1 MTLWRSRKVRF
12 DIVTGTFL
20 PILGLTLGL
29 ALPRP
34 ARGQDEDKIAR
45 LFQDALEALGGQA
58 YLAVTDMV
66 SSGQL
71 FYFNREGANSN
82 LIKFDDYTKLP
93 DKSRYEEGNNKKA
106 RDVTVFNL
114 GKNQGWILE
123 GQKPTRE
130 ATPDEMKGFQAAVKH
145 SIDVIMRY
153 RYKDPANKLYY
164 LGPGQGSD
172 VIYEMVKLL
181 DPEND
186 EVTVYFDRLSKLP
199 ARLVYSSQD
208 KQGVHLRYQVEF
220 SQWHV
225 IQGVKSPLRTDTS
238 VNGRRLSQVFT
249 LQLTYNTGLADDFF
263 ARPEPPK

>member
-1 MTLWRSRKVRF
+1 MRIDRSA
-12 DIVTGTFL
+12 GTIL
-20 PILGLTLGL
+20 PILVLTLGWAL
-29 ALPRP
+29 ARP
-34 ARGQDEDKIAR
+34 AWGQDEEKCAK
-45 LFQDALEALGGQA
+45 LFQGAVEAMGGQA

-66 SSGQL
+66 SNGQL

-114 GKNQGWILE
+114 EKNQGWILE

-130 ATPDEMKGFQAAVKH
+130 ATPDEMKGFKAAVKH

-153 RYKDPANKLYY
+153 RDKDPANKLFY

-172 VIYEMVKLL
+172 VVFEMVKLL

-186 EVTVYFDRLSKLP
+186 EVTVYFDRMSKLP

-208 KQGVHLRYQVEF
+208 KNGVNLRYQVEF

-225 IQGVKSPLRTDTS
+225 IQGVNSPLRTDTY
-238 VNGRRLSQVFT
+238 VNGRRLSQIFT

-263 ARPEPPK
+263 SRPEPPK